1 MTAGHNGSVTPPTT
15 VSCEIAYDVTVPA
28 EFVLQVGVARRDS
41 APILEERLT
50 VTGAGESLDATE
62 VPGPEGGR
70 QHRVFAPVGRLVIS
84 YEASV
89 ARPSTAA
96 VDSTD
101 AAAPPGDRIAALR
114 PSRYCPSDRLGG
126 FAIAHFGH
134 FPEPADRVRAICDH
148 VASYLAYEP
157 GMSDSLTDAA
167 DTLLA
172 SRGAGRD
179 FAHLVVACCR
189 AVEVPARVAAV
200 YAPGLSPMDFHLVVE
215 TALPGWSVWDA
226 TRLAPRGT
234 LVRIATGRDAADT
247 EFATILSGRAELTD
261 AKITA
266 VAGDHLPTD
275 DHRTLVPLR

>member
-1 MTAGHNGSVTPPTT
+1 
-15 VSCEIAYDVTVPA
+15 
-28 EFVLQVGVARRDS
+28 
-41 APILEERLT
+41 
-50 VTGAGESLDATE
+50 
-62 VPGPEGGR
+62 
-70 QHRVFAPVGRLVIS
+70 
-84 YEASV
+84 
-89 ARPSTAA
+89 
-96 VDSTD
+96 
-101 AAAPPGDRIAALR
+101 
-114 PSRYCPSDRLGG
+114 
-126 FAIAHFGH
+126 
-134 FPEPADRVRAICDH
+134 VRAICDH